1 MAGSP
6 AAPRGDPGR
15 PWVQPLYV
23 GLALRRSAQ
32 GTWRSSGGIPFA
44 RTYGPAGRL
53 SGEAFR
59 GWQESYCSAAV
70 EDGSTGERFG
80 HRHGKRIRTGAE
92 DSGRAQ
98 QYPRDHP
105 GDSRNTRPVTCLAV
119 SPGRP
124 SIQIGFRRSRIAGQE
139 NDADR
144 KAVTA
149 GECEEFGGES
159 ELSQHGRRAAPLP
172 RVQCGSRRRADA
184 AAIRGVR
191 GVKPAGHATDCQV
204 EGNSFERPGCAQ
216 QSDSEE
222 RPGDL
227 SESWSELGL

>member
-6 AAPRGDPGR
+6 ASPRGDPGR
-15 PWVQPLYV
+15 PWLQPLHL

-32 GTWRSSGGIPFA
+32 GTWRSSGRIPFA

-53 SGEAFR
+53 SGEAFH

-80 HRHGKRIRTGAE
+80 HRHRKRIRTGTE
-92 DSGRAQ
+92 DSGHAQ

-105 GDSRNTRPVTCLAV
+105 GDLRNTRPVTWLEV
-119 SPGRP
+119 SPGRAA
-124 SIQIGFRRSRIAGQE
+124 IQIGFRRSRIAGQE

-159 ELSQHGRRAAPLP
+159 ELSQHGRRATPLP
-172 RVQCGSRRRADA
+172 RFAFGSSRTAD
-184 AAIRGVR
+184 
-191 GVKPAGHATDCQV
+191 
-204 EGNSFERPGCAQ
+204 S
-216 QSDSEE
+216 S
-222 RPGDL
+222 
-227 SESWSELGL
+227 

>member
-6 AAPRGDPGR
+6 ASPRGDPGR
-15 PWVQPLYV
+15 PWLQPLHL

-32 GTWRSSGGIPFA
+32 VTRRSSGRIPFA

-59 GWQESYCSAAV
+59 GRQESYGSAAV

-80 HRHGKRIRTGAE
+80 RGHGKRIRTGTQ
-92 DSGRAQ
+92 DSGYAQ

-105 GDSRNTRPVTCLAV
+105 GDSRNTRPVTWLAV

-124 SIQIGFRRSRIAGQE
+124 TIQIRLRRSRIAGPE

-172 RVQCGSRRRADA
+172 GVQCGSRRRADA
-184 AAIRGVR
+184 AAKLGVR
-191 GVKPAGHATDCQV
+191 GVKPAGRATDCQV
-204 EGNSFERPGCAQ
+204 ERDSFQRPGSAQ
-216 QSDSEE
+216 QSDSAE
-222 RPGDL
+222 RPGNL